1 MSKKIPGSP
10 ARVYAR
16 IAKVAGAVSLAAL
29 LSGTALADDA
39 KLDGTGIK
47 MGLFGVGSANAY
59 QRANI
64 EGAKAAAEKYGVDL
78 TVYTG
83 DLDVQVQ
90 KQQFDLALDR
100 KLYDVFVTALMSG
113 DQLCNTIKKA
123 VKENV
128 KVVLYVTTA
137 CGGVPDG
144 VTTLVNLMT
153 PEAFRLWWD
162 YIFTTNEPQEFAM
175 LALDPNV
182 DLTRIN
188 KTQMEEAMAAH
199 PGFKLVSYQNTN
211 DTVPGAYQMA
221 QDMLRAHPDVKIIGS
236 ASGTITQG
244 IVQAVK
250 AAGKEGQIKVYD
262 FLGNKFTLDAV
273 KSGAVTASMPGL
285 PYTEAYIAVES
296 GIRAMKGE
304 SVPKMIN
311 PAESLKINNGP
322 IITKENVDQFKPEY

>member
-1 MSKKIPGSP
+1 MLSKIPRNISRFRGGIKG
-10 ARVYAR
+10 A
-16 IAKVAGAVSLAAL
+16 IAVAGIVALTSTAVLAQDAAL
-29 LSGTALADDA
+29 
-39 KLDGTGIK
+39 DGKGIK

-64 EGAKAAAEKYGVDL
+64 EGAKAAAAKYGVDL

-90 KQQFDLALDR
+90 KNQLDLALNR
-100 KLYDVFVTALMSG
+100 KMYDVIVTALMSG
-113 DQLCNTIKKA
+113 EQLCNTVKKA
-123 VKENV
+123 VKQNV

-144 VTTLVNLMT
+144 VSTLVNLMT
-153 PEAFRLWWD
+153 PESFRQWWD
-162 YIFTTNEPQEFAM
+162 YIFTTNEPQGFAM

-182 DLTRIN
+182 DLTSIN
-188 KTQMEEAMAAH
+188 KKQMEDAMAAH
-199 PGFKLVSYQNTN
+199 PGFKLVAYQNTN
-211 DTVPGAYQMA
+211 DTVPGAYQVA
-221 QDMLRAHPDVKIIGS
+221 QDMLRAHPDIKIIGS

-285 PYTEAYIAVES
+285 PYTEAYVAVEQ
-296 GIRAMKGE
+296 GIKAMHGE
-304 SVPKMIN
+304 TMPKLIN
-311 PAESLKINNGP
+311 PASTLKITNGP
-322 IITKENVDQFKPEY
+322 ILTKENVEQFKPEY